1 MIMRA
6 YVIEQSG
13 GPDVLQLRDI
23 DSAEPGADEV
33 RIRVRAFGL
42 NRAEVYRRLGRM
54 GSISGRVV
62 PGIEAV
68 GEVAHD
74 PAGVFRTGQ
83 RVATAMG
90 GLQFSR
96 NGSYAEQVTVLRQ
109 NVVSLDDSDLPW
121 DELAALPEAYL
132 TVWGA
137 LDRSLAIRA
146 GQTLL
151 VRGATSSVGLAAV
164 TYAKARGLRVIA
176 TTRSP
181 ANRQRLQQMG
191 ADEVVVD
198 GGEIS
203 GSVREIAPAGV
214 DAVLE
219 VVGATTLRDSIRTVR
234 PFGGVSVIG
243 LLGGPPL
250 LERFQL
256 MQDLP
261 GAVRLNFF
269 PSGLLGTPDL
279 PLNES
284 PLPWIAGEIAAG
296 RMPSLRSSTFEFDE
310 VRRAHGLIESD
321 RALGKFVVR
330 V

>member
-1 MIMRA
+1 MKA
-6 YVIEQSG
+6 YVIEKVG
-13 GPDVLQLRDI
+13 GPDVLQLTDI
-23 DSAEPGADEV
+23 AVPEPGADELQ
-33 RIRVRAFGL
+33 IRVRAFGL
-42 NRAEVYRRLGRM
+42 NRAEVYRRLGKM
-54 GSISGRVV
+54 GPISGPVV

-68 GEVAHD
+68 GEVIRD

-90 GLQFSR
+90 GMQFSR

-137 LDRSLAIRA
+137 LDRSLAIKA
-146 GQTLL
+146 GDSLL

-176 TTRSP
+176 TTRSA
-181 ANRQRLQQMG
+181 ANRQRLHQMG
-191 ADEVVVD
+191 ADDVVVD
-198 GGEIS
+198 TGEIAHQ
-203 GSVREIAPAGV
+203 VREIVPTGV

-219 VVGATTLRDSIRTVR
+219 VVGASTLRDSIKAVR
-234 PFGGVSVIG
+234 PFGNVSVIG
-243 LLGGPPL
+243 LLGGPPV
-250 LERFQL
+250 LEQFHL

-261 GAVRLNFF
+261 GAVHLNFF
-269 PSGLLGTPDL
+269 PSGILGTPAM
-279 PLNES
+279 PLHES
-284 PLPWIAGEIAAG
+284 PLPWIAGEVAAG
-296 RMPSLRSSTFEFDE
+296 RMPSLRSNTFDFDD
-310 VRRAHGLIESD
+310 VRRAHSLMESN
-321 RALGKFVVR
+321 RALGKLVVR

>member
-1 MIMRA
+1 MKA
-6 YVIEQSG
+6 YVIDKAG
-13 GPDVLQLRDI
+13 GPEVLQLRDI
-23 DSAEPGADEV
+23 PSADPGADELE
-33 RIRVRAFGL
+33 IRVRAFGL
-42 NRAEVYRRLGRM
+42 NRAEVYRRLGKM
-54 GSISGRVV
+54 GPISGQVV

-68 GEVAHD
+68 GEVIRD

-90 GLQFSR
+90 GMQFSR
-96 NGSYAEQVTVLRQ
+96 HGSYAERVTVLRS
-109 NVVSLDDSDLPW
+109 NVISLEGSTLSWED
-121 DELAALPEAYL
+121 LAALPEAYL
-132 TVWGA
+132 TAWGT
-137 LDRSLAIRA
+137 LDRSLAIQS

-181 ANRQRLQQMG
+181 GNRQRLQQMG
-191 ADEVVVD
+191 ADDVVID
-198 GGEIS
+198 TGEIAPK
-203 GSVREIAPAGV
+203 VREIAPSGV

-219 VVGATTLRDSIRTVR
+219 VVGATTLRDSIKAVR

-250 LERFQL
+250 LEQFQL

-261 GAVRLNFF
+261 AAVRLNFF
-269 PSGLLGTPDL
+269 PSGMLGTSAL
-279 PLNES
+279 PLDES
-284 PLPWIAGEIAAG
+284 PLPWIAGEVAAG
-296 RMPSLRSSTFEFDE
+296 RMPSLRSSTFDFDD
-310 VRRAHGLIESD
+310 VRRAHSLIESD
-321 RALGKFVVR
+321 RALGKLVVH